1 MRWCEENHVDYL
13 FGLAKNTRLRRAV
26 GEAMQRSRER
36 FASTGKP
43 ARIYQELRYRTR
55 KSWSR
60 ERRVVAKAEYIA
72 GKENP
77 RFVVTS
83 LSATRCAT
91 RRLYEALY
99 CARGEMENRIK
110 EQQLY
115 LFADRTSAA
124 TMRANQLRLW
134 FSSVAYL
141 LMHQLRQHTLRGGEL
156 ARAQCHSIRIRLL
169 KIGAR
174 VTVSTRRIV
183 VHLAPG
189 YPYKELFATALHRV
203 QGAVP

>member
-1 MRWCEENHVDYL
+1 MEYL
-13 FGLAKNTRLRRAV
+13 FGLARNTRLQRAIGAV
-26 GEAMQRSRER
+26 MQQARAQFS
-36 FASTGKP
+36 STGKP
-43 ARIYQELRYRTR
+43 ARIYQEFEYRTR

-60 ERRVVAKAEYIA
+60 SRRVVAKVEYIA

-77 RFVVTS
+77 RYVVTS
-83 LSATRCAT
+83 LRKKRWSAK
-91 RRLYEALY
+91 RLYEQLY

-115 LFADRTSAA
+115 LFADRTSSA

-141 LMHQLRQHTLRGGEL
+141 LMNELRVRALHDGEL
-156 ARAQCHSIRIRLL
+156 ARAQCHTIRTKVL

-174 VTVSTRRIV
+174 VVISTRRIV
-183 VHLAPG
+183 VHLSSG
-189 YPYKELFATALHRV
+189 YPYQDLFSRAAHYI
-203 QGAVP
+203 QAAAVP